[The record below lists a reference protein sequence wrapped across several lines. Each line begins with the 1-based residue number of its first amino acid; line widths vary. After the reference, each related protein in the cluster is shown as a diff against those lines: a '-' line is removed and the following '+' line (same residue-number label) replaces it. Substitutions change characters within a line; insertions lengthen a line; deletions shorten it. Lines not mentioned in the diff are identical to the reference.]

1 MSIIRW
7 RPFEELEESFEDIE
21 PFRANGWDLAAD
33 VYEDKDKI
41 VVEMHL
47 PGIDPNKVDIDVD
60 ENYLRISGSREESE
74 EKKEKNFFKKEI
86 RRGSFE
92 RVIPLPCA
100 VESEKAQAEC
110 KEGTLKII
118 LPKKQG
124 KQPSKIQI
132 KKM

>member
-7 RPFEELEESFEDIE
+7 RPFEDLEESFEDIE
-21 PFRANGWDLAAD
+21 AFRANGWDLAAD
-33 VYEDKDKI
+33 VYEDQDKI

-47 PGIDPNKVDIDVD
+47 PGIDPDKVNIDVD

-110 KEGTLKII
+110 KEGALKVI

-132 KKM
+132 KKK

>member
-7 RPFEELEESFEDIE
+7 RPFEDLEESFEDIE
-21 PFRANGWDLAAD
+21 AFRANGWDLAAD
-33 VYEDKDKI
+33 VYEDQDKI

-47 PGIDPNKVDIDVD
+47 PGIDPDKVNIDVD

-92 RVIPLPCA
+92 RGIPRPCA

-110 KEGTLKII
+110 KEGALKVI

-132 KKM
+132 KKK